1 MNPVPTGPGPGP
13 GAEDEPYEPPVNIGN
28 SHTEPGLR
36 PTEDRLRRAL
46 EQDARSVTPTH
57 RLEAILADAHGES
70 FSSVRGGS
78 SGSPAGVEGRHR
90 RWLIPAAAAA
100 VALLVAGTLW
110 AVNRPPVQAPPV
122 AATSPT
128 ASAPPSTAPTPSGS
142 PSGIPTQTAERPSSA
157 PTASA
162 SATDVPPPA
171 TVPVSV
177 PVYFAGPVVA
187 GIAQV
192 RLFREF
198 VTTAAGSPVTDQ
210 SRALAALRL
219 AMGTPPAGSSYRSAW
234 NGVSPQ
240 SVVLGPQGITV
251 GLSSGTTSA
260 EPLATEQLVWTV
272 QAALGK
278 ALPVRFTLADGGPS
292 VSPGHPATASYTRPT
307 DPMAVLAQVAPIW
320 VDEPARGAVVTAG
333 APLRVKGVASTFEAT
348 VEWELLRGGRR
359 VDRGVTT
366 AAQAAPARAPYAF
379 STRPVPAGSY
389 VLRVFESSANDGS
402 TVAEQRVPLT
412 AR

>member
-1 MNPVPTGPGPGP
+1 MNPVTTGSGP
-13 GAEDEPYEPPVNIGN
+13 GAEDEPDGPPVNIGN
-28 SHTEPGLR
+28 SGTDRGLR
-36 PTEDRLRRAL
+36 PTEERLRRAL

-57 RLEAILADAHGES
+57 RLEAILAEAHGES
-70 FSSVRGGS
+70 FSSVRGGA
-78 SGSPAGVEGRHR
+78 SGSPDGVAGRSR
-90 RWLIPAAAAA
+90 RWLLPAAAAA

-128 ASAPPSTAPTPSGS
+128 ATTPLPTAPTPSGS
-142 PSGIPTQTAERPSSA
+142 PSSIPTQTAERPSPP
-157 PTASA
+157 PTASV

-171 TVPVSV
+171 TSPVSV
-177 PVYFAGPVVA
+177 PVYYLGPVV
-187 GIAQV
+187 GGSTQV

-198 VTTAAGSPVTDQ
+198 VTAAAGSPATGQ
-210 SRALAALRL
+210 GRALAALRL
-219 AMGTPPAGSSYRSAW
+219 AMGAPPAGSSYRSAW

-240 SVVLGPQGITV
+240 SVVLSPHGITV
-251 GLSSGTTSA
+251 RLSSGTTSA

-278 ALPVRFTLADGGPS
+278 ALPVRFTLADGGS
-292 VSPGHPATASYTRPT
+292 QVSPGHPVTSSYTRPT
-307 DPMAVLAQVAPIW
+307 DPMAVLALVAPLW
-320 VDEPARGAVVTAG
+320 VDEPARGSVVTAG

-348 VEWELLRGGRR
+348 VEWELLRDGRR

>member
-1 MNPVPTGPGPGP
+1 MNPVPTGSDPGSEG
-13 GAEDEPYEPPVNIGN
+13 EPVGIPVNIGH
-28 SHTEPGLR
+28 SGTDPGLR
-36 PTEDRLRRAL
+36 ATEDRLRRAL

-78 SGSPAGVEGRHR
+78 SGSPDGLNSRHR
-90 RWLIPAAAAA
+90 RWLLPAAAAA
-100 VALLVAGTLW
+100 VALVVAGTVW
-110 AVNRPPVQAPPV
+110 AVDRLPVQAPPV
-122 AATSPT
+122 AATSP
-128 ASAPPSTAPTPSGS
+128 SATTPPSTAPTPSGS
-142 PSGIPTQTAERPSSA
+142 PSSIPTQTAERPSPP
-157 PTASA
+157 PTVSA
-162 SATDVPPPA
+162 SATVVPPPA

-177 PVYFAGPVVA
+177 PVYYLGPVV
-187 GIAQV
+187 GGSAQV

-198 VTTAAGSPVTDQ
+198 VTTTAGSPATGQ

-219 AMGTPPAGSSYRSAW
+219 AMGTPAAGSSYRSAW

-240 SVVLGPQGITV
+240 SVLLGPAGITV
-251 GLSSGTTSA
+251 RLSSGSTSA

-278 ALPVRFTLADGGPS
+278 SLPVGFTLADGGSS

-333 APLRVKGVASTFEAT
+333 APLPVTGVASTFEAT
-348 VEWELLRGGRR
+348 VEWELLRDGRR

-366 AAQAAPARAPYAF
+366 AAQAAPARAPYTF
-379 STRPVPAGSY
+379 STKPVPAGSY